1 MGNCKEGHSTKSLSS
16 CRWKPSQAERLGS
29 VQPWFCQV
37 SGCPKS
43 FLGQWIYHGGRGN
56 LGWAEEGRKCK
67 ECFLGL
73 PGQVLPSR
81 ATEGALQ
88 GLRRAAGLL
97 LLWSNYGRRE
107 SIEQPLGLTPFSLNS
122 ACVCSP
128 SILLLAVSGT
138 DREFTLPVSSVFTKQ
153 RQELASPLSSAH
165 STPTSRP
172 SWRCARLELGTS
184 FLQSSVFFSNK
195 NASGGR

>member
-1 MGNCKEGHSTKSLSS
+1 MPKGRALGTGELSLEKKILHLNEGGSWLRNCKEGHSTKSLSS

-37 SGCPKS
+37 SGCLKS
-43 FLGQWIYHGGRGN
+43 FLGQRIYHGGRGN

-97 LLWSNYGRRE
+97 LLWSDYGCRE
-107 SIEQPLGLTPFSLNS
+107 SIEQPRSRPVLPEQCLCCLFSLHP
-122 ACVCSP
+122 SP
-128 SILLLAVSGT
+128 
-138 DREFTLPVSSVFTKQ
+138 
-153 RQELASPLSSAH
+153 
-165 STPTSRP
+165 
-172 SWRCARLELGTS
+172 
-184 FLQSSVFFSNK
+184 
-195 NASGGR
+195 GGVRH